1 MGPEAASRLHCFFVM
16 QFSSAVAM
24 DERNVQRLKYF
35 VQQKYFKLF
44 FGFVQKLELSGENIH
59 RIIGRILGYVVPKT
73 CMLLYF
79 GNRTGHVL
87 KEDRYLLKSLLV
99 ACKKQR

>member
-1 MGPEAASRLHCFFVM
+1 MFFCDAAFLRCSDGW
-16 QFSSAVAM
+16 A
-24 DERNVQRLKYF
+24 ERF

-44 FGFVQKLELSGENIH
+44 FGFIQKLELSGENIH

-87 KEDRYLLKSLLV
+87 KEDRYLLKILLV
-99 ACKKQR
+99 ACKKKSDDKEVVQTRSTYT